1 MWELLT
7 PVSLSNSDFESI
19 SKRMGGFCH
28 NTTTLNLPLSNFN
41 QQKTTEFNTW
51 MTNQIR
57 SKLNVS
63 LIQLGSINNNN
74 NNSNNS
80 GNGKEFDWRFAGS
93 LQKDMREDRV
103 LLAISCQ
110 S

>member
-7 PVSLSNSDFESI
+7 PSTFSNSDFETL

-28 NTTTLNLPLSNFN
+28 NTTSFTISNSNLHQDKLR
-41 QQKTTEFNTW
+41 EFQSW
-51 MTNQIR
+51 ISHQIR

-63 LIQLGSINNNN
+63 LIQLGSMN
-74 NNSNNS
+74 NNST
-80 GNGKEFDWRFAGS
+80 GNTRELEWRFAGS
-93 LQKDMREDRV
+93 LQKEMREDRV
-103 LLAISCQ
+103 LIGISCQ